1 MLPLREVVNAS
12 RYVLRNGVQWRDL
25 PNDLPA
31 WQSVYYHFSR
41 WRERGLWTK
50 LNKRLRRKLRKR
62 AGKKTQPSLSLID
75 SQSVKGSV
83 HRGNGYDGGKKVN
96 GRKRHLLVDTLGL
109 LLMVVVTQANV
120 SDQAGCRAILAAIAN
135 RLPRLK
141 VIKADGGYQGASF
154 MLWVE
159 QTYKRILEIV
169 KRPEGVKGFQLLPQR
184 WIVERSLAWI
194 GNSRRLSKDYEVL
207 PKTSEAFIY
216 LAMVDLM
223 TKRLANCST
232 PAFESS

>member
-1 MLPLREVVNAS
+1 MRPRLT
-12 RYVLRNGVQWRDL
+12 WRDL
-25 PNDLPA
+25 PSDLPA

-41 WRERGLWTK
+41 WRERELWKK
-50 LNKRLRRKLRKR
+50 LNKRLRRRLRRR
-62 AGKKTQPSLSLID
+62 AGKKEQPSLGLID
-75 SQSVKGSV
+75 SQSVKGGV

-120 SDQAGCRAILAAIAN
+120 SDQRGLKAILAAIAKGFG
-135 RLPRLK
+135 RLK
-141 VIKADGGYQGASF
+141 VIKADGGYCGESF
-154 MLWVE
+154 ITWVK
-159 QTYKRILEIV
+159 QSYGRLLEIV

-184 WIVERSLAWI
+184 WVVERSLAWI